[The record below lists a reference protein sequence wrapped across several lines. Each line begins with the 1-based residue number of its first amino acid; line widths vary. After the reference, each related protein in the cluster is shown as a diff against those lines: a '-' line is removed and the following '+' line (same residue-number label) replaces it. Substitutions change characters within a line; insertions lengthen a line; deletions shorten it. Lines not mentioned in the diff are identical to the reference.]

1 MLEPASIRS
10 MFVRV
15 SPIPRSLSER
25 RAVLRALQKYGEI
38 EVFKSLI
45 VRHTIAYIDYTVAD
59 CSRNPPLSSR

>member
-1 MLEPASIRS
+1 MLEPASVRS

-45 VRHTIAYIDYTVAD
+45 VRHTIA
-59 CSRNPPLSSR
+59 